1 MTRLGLSILTTLA
14 FLVALAT
21 AASAQTAAP
30 TQTAAPAQA
39 AAPAQRAQG
48 SSTQAQA
55 MPQDLSAP
63 APDLPKGVI
72 EAVIVDGKEQPIVG
86 TDVRLGIMYQSVAEG
101 ESRSEKFARTDGSG
115 RVRFEGLSIGNG
127 YSYRVT
133 LKSGAAEYSTTPL
146 NLPED
151 SGYRVRLHVYPVTHD
166 VSQTYIGLRG
176 IIFIETRDDIF
187 QFQVMMRVLNLGAV
201 TWVPRDV
208 SVSLP
213 RGFKAFGAEKG
224 MTDTRFEVDEGR
236 GAKLLGT
243 FTPGQHE
250 VSFRF
255 QVPKVRDPSASFELG
270 LLPHVY
276 EMRVIA
282 AASPTMK
289 LDVSGFEEPRVD
301 QTQNGQRVL
310 VTRRLFNAKEQVS
323 SFSVHLSGLPVP
335 GPGRWIAAVIA
346 ALLAASGFGAA
357 RGYLNFDA
365 PGKLKPDEELVVA
378 RELILKE
385 LVLVERARQAGDLG
399 PRAHTD
405 ARRAL
410 IDALA
415 RLGPR
420 ALGSTKAKRRG
431 AIKRAVDPAERPAPP
446 STA

>member
-30 TQTAAPAQA
+30 AQAAPAQT

-133 LKSGAAEYSTTPL
+133 LKSGAAEYSTAPL

-166 VSQTYIGLRG
+166 VSQAYIGLRG

-310 VTRRLFNAKEQVS
+310 VTRRLFNAKEPVS

-420 ALGSTKAKRRG
+420 ALGSAKAKRRG
-431 AIKRAVDPAERPAPP
+431 ATKRAVDPAERPAPP